1 MRILQK
7 EKRKLGPRRLRLP
20 VDKTRNGISRG
31 GSCLQRVHERR
42 ARTKTLEATR
52 TRQRGQMNLL
62 QSDVFNAQNILE
74 PWGILRGNVSS
85 GWHEGQISI
94 IIVSNADTISQ
105 GMFLTLL
112 EANTSINIPIVFKK
126 PENEEFQFNFDTAP

>member
-1 MRILQK
+1 
-7 EKRKLGPRRLRLP
+7 
-20 VDKTRNGISRG
+20 
-31 GSCLQRVHERR
+31 
-42 ARTKTLEATR
+42 
-52 TRQRGQMNLL
+52 MNLL

-94 IIVSNADTISQ
+94 IIVSSADTVTQ

-126 PENEEFQFNFDTAP
+126 PENKEFQFNFDTAP